1 MKLSTRT
8 GLVSRK
14 RLEIMPN
21 QKRRKDVRNIAI
33 VAHVDHGKTTL
44 VDTLLKYTGAYKFEE
59 GETAI
64 MDSNPLEKE
73 RGITIFSKIASFNYK
88 GVQCNIVDTPGHAD
102 FGSEVERILEMVDG
116 VLLLVDAVDGP
127 MPQTKFV
134 LKKSLEL
141 HLKPILVINK
151 IDRPNS
157 RPDKVADMT
166 FDLFCDLNA
175 SDEQLD
181 FPIVYASGRDGHATL
196 DLDEPSD
203 NIKPLLDTI
212 LHRVL
217 PPLANPDLPFQML
230 VTMIDHNSYFGRIAI
245 GRIFHGTVRVDDQVA
260 LVKRD
265 GEISTGK
272 VTKIMKYK
280 GLTPVD
286 VTEAMAGDI
295 IMITGI
301 EGVSVGETLSSAES
315 PKALPAVKI
324 DEPTISMNFSHN
336 TSPLAGK
343 DGGVFLSSRHIREYL
358 EHEAMV
364 NVGIKVEEVDNGERF
379 KVSGRGELHL
389 EVLIETMRRKGYE
402 LEVSRPQVIL
412 KKMGDQ
418 ILEPAEVVVIEVGSE
433 YQGAV
438 MQALGERK
446 AQMNDLQ
453 TTSFNSVRMEFN
465 ITSRALIGFRSELL
479 IMTRGSG
486 IMCQNFLEWRL
497 FNGDMPSRR
506 KGVLISNSSGKIVA
520 FALAALQERGE
531 IFVKPGDVVYEGM
544 IIGLC
549 NRSNDIVVNPQKE
562 KKHSNVRSVL
572 SDTAIN
578 LISPRQINLEFALV
592 FIDDDE
598 LVEITPLN
606 IRIRK
611 AVTKETDRTRIDR
624 QSRFDA
630 RQE

>member
-1 MKLSTRT
+1 
-8 GLVSRK
+8 
-14 RLEIMPN
+14 MPN

-44 VDTLLKYTGAYKFEE
+44 VDTLLKYTGAHKFAE
-59 GETAI
+59 GETTI

-73 RGITIFSKIASFNYK
+73 RGITIFSKNASFIYK

-134 LKKSLEL
+134 LRKSLEL

-151 IDRPNS
+151 IDRPNA

-166 FDLFCDLNA
+166 FDLFCELNA

-181 FPIVYASGRDGHATL
+181 FPIVYASGREGYATL
-196 DLDEPSD
+196 DLDEPND

-217 PPLANPDLPFQML
+217 PPVANLDFPFQML
-230 VTMIDHNSYFGRIAI
+230 VTMIDHNFYFGRIAI
-245 GRIFHGTVRVDDQVA
+245 GRIFHGAIHVNDPVA
-260 LVKRD
+260 LIRRD
-265 GEISTGK
+265 GTIATSK

-280 GLTPVD
+280 GLIPVD
-286 VTEAMAGDI
+286 VNEAMAGDI

-301 EGVSVGETLSSAES
+301 EGASIGETLADVNN

-343 DGGVFLSSRHIREYL
+343 DGGIFLSSRHIREYL

-364 NVGIKVEEVDNGERF
+364 NVGIKVEEIDNGERF
-379 KVSGRGELHL
+379 RVSGRGELHL
-389 EVLIETMRRKGYE
+389 EVLIETMLRKGYE
-402 LEVSRPQVIL
+402 LEVSTPQVIL
-412 KKMGDQ
+412 KKIGDQ
-418 ILEPAEVVVIEVGSE
+418 ILEPVEVVIVEVDSE
-433 YQGAV
+433 YQGAII
-438 MQALGERK
+438 QALGERK
-446 AQMNDLQ
+446 AQIKDLKA
-453 TTSFNSVRMEFN
+453 TTSSNIRMEFN
-465 ITSRALIGFRSELL
+465 ITSRGLIGFRSELL
-479 IMTRGSG
+479 LMTRGSG
-486 IMCQNFLEWRL
+486 IMCQNFLEYQL
-497 FNGDMPSRR
+497 YKGDVPSRR
-506 KGVLISNSSGKIVA
+506 KGVLVSNSNGKAVS
-520 FALAALQERGE
+520 FALANLQERGE

-544 IIGLC
+544 IVGASS
-549 NRSNDIVVNPQKE
+549 RGGDIVVNPQKE
-562 KKHSNVRSVL
+562 KKMSNVRSVL
-572 SDTAIN
+572 SDTAIC
-578 LISPRQINLEFALV
+578 LIPPRKITLEFALV
-592 FIDDDE
+592 FINDDE

-611 AVTKETDRTRIDR
+611 AILKEIDRTRISR
-624 QSRFDA
+624 QLKFDTK
-630 RQE
+630 